1 MRVTRLAALA
11 AASVAFGAAITAP
24 VRAESAEGDYDGT
37 VNVTFE
43 NDVFNGTDRHYTNG
57 VSIQYTDT
65 LNKVPNGVRYA
76 AAPFIDPGADI
87 RVTYQLGQNLYTPQ
101 DIERKIPDPEDRPY
115 AGWLYGSIGVL
126 ADTKDSLT
134 SLQFSLGV
142 VGPAALGEQ
151 VQSFVHSAID
161 TREPR
166 GWDSQLENEPALLLT
181 FERKWAKPLIER
193 PSGFQV
199 DASPYLGGALGNVF
213 THANGGVTFR
223 FGYDLPKNDYG
234 PPRIQP
240 ATPGSGFFEP
250 TDTFGWYLF
259 AGIEARAVA
268 RNIFLDGN
276 TFRDSASVDKNLL
289 VGDLTYGLVFTV
301 GQARISLTQ
310 VLRSP
315 EISSESDI
323 SRFTSLGVTYRF

>member
-1 MRVTRLAALA
+1 MRVTR
-11 AASVAFGAAITAP
+11 FAAITASVAAIGVAFTGP
-24 VRAESAEGDYDGT
+24 VLADTAEDEPGGT
-37 VNVTFE
+37 FNVTYE
-43 NDVFNGTDRHYTNG
+43 NDVFNGTDQNYTNG

-65 LNKVPNGVRYA
+65 LNRVPHGVRYA
-76 AAPFIDPGADI
+76 AAPFIDPGANI
-87 RVTYQLGQNLYTPQ
+87 RVTYQLGQNMYTPQ
-101 DIERKIPDPEDRPY
+101 DIEQKIPDPEDRPY
-115 AGWLYGSIGVL
+115 AGWLYGSVGVL
-126 ADTKDSLT
+126 ADTDDSLT
-134 SLQFSLGV
+134 SLQLSLGV

-166 GWDSQLENEPALLLT
+166 GWDSQLKNEPALLLT
-181 FERKWAKPLIER
+181 FERKWAER
-193 PSGFQV
+193 LVGEPYGFQI
-199 DASPYLGGALGNVF
+199 DASPYVGGALGNVF
-213 THANGGVTFR
+213 THANGGLTFR
-223 FGYDLPKNDYG
+223 LGYDLPKNDYG

-250 TDTFGWYLF
+250 TDSFGWYLF
-259 AGIEARAVA
+259 AGVEARAVA

-289 VGDLTYGLVFTV
+289 VGDLSYGLVFTV

-315 EISSESDI
+315 EIASDSDI

>member
-1 MRVTRLAALA
+1 MSVTRLATLA
-11 AASVAFGAAITAP
+11 VATATIGAALGGPVLADTARDEP
-24 VRAESAEGDYDGT
+24 DGSF
-37 VNVTFE
+37 NVTFE

-65 LNKVPNGVRYA
+65 LNRVPHGVRYA

-115 AGWLYGSIGVL
+115 AGWLYGSVGVV

-134 SLQFSLGV
+134 SLQLSLGV

-181 FERKWAKPLIER
+181 FERKWAER
-193 PSGFQV
+193 LVGEPYGFQI
-199 DASPYLGGALGNVF
+199 DASPYVGGALGNVF

-223 FGYDLPKNDYG
+223 LGYDLPKNDYG

-250 TDTFGWYLF
+250 VDDFGWYLF

-276 TFRDSASVDKNLL
+276 TFKDSPSVDKNLL
-289 VGDLTYGLVFTV
+289 VGDLSYGVVFTV
-301 GQARISLTQ
+301 GQARISMTQ

-315 EISSESDI
+315 EISSESVI